1 MSKSYQKH
9 VRNFPE
15 NGIGLSRGRLPHPA
29 MTGFFVR
36 SSCVL
41 GLLTLACG
49 HAHATGDYLAPTMLS
64 DGGKQVIGTPEFFWE
79 LECKR
84 IAMEFVPAE
93 KRVVSPAPVKAK
105 ADDDAQP
112 QADDA
117 PAPSDSREAFTTA
130 MDVADFKAALRDGAL
145 KPADPVKAAA
155 AHAAAREVVK
165 TASLT
170 RADGQLPEETPG
182 EFADYHKG
190 ALAFKTRHYPRA
202 NAAWKAILAKPAAE
216 RKYRSTW
223 TAYMLGRCAL
233 DERKFAAAVG
243 FFQQTRQLAKD
254 GFADSLG
261 LAQESY
267 GWEARCELE
276 RGHSEAAAKLYLTQ
290 LAAGDPSAV
299 VSLKWFIPDWG
310 LTVKGKGSENAK
322 PGVNAEPDAG
332 AGADADTGPAASVP
346 RGAKALAAAAH
357 SPLLR
362 RLVTA
367 HILATAGWMDNEY
380 VSPVDRSAPQAKW
393 LAALD
398 QAGVKDT
405 PDAEYIAWI
414 AYSAGKYNDANRW
427 LAKSSGTSAAALWL
441 QAKLALRD
449 GKIPAGT
456 KLLSQAL
463 RVFPLPHA
471 ELENSQLDRNY
482 RAPSATASGEL
493 AILHL
498 AQADFIQALDAF
510 ITAGLW
516 YDAAYIAERC
526 LTKAELL
533 EYARSRKVADLKPK
547 TAADDDTLYAISPER
562 FRDLVARRMV
572 RENDYQ
578 TAKEFFTPEKI
589 KVLDGYTA
597 ALSKGTD
604 AATPKPEQARALF
617 HAAWIARYQGM
628 ELMGTEIGP
637 DNTATDGAFNE
648 GDLAIARLTGKEPE
662 IEDTQRDSGDENFGK
677 PIQFALP
684 VTPQEKD
691 RLQTT
696 KLVIERRFHYR
707 HVAADIAW
715 KAAALMPDNSAETT
729 DVLNTAGNWLKARH
743 EKQAE
748 RFFLAI
754 KNRCPNTDTGKQAVA
769 KHWFID
775 ADGPWSAEERKLM
788 PPPEPR

>member
-1 MSKSYQKH
+1 MS
-9 VRNFPE
+9 
-15 NGIGLSRGRLPHPA
+15 LSRGRQPHPA
-29 MTGFFVR
+29 MTGFLVR

-41 GLLTLACG
+41 GLLVLACG
-49 HAHATGDYLAPTMLS
+49 HARATGEYLAPTMLS
-64 DGGKQVIGTPEFFWE
+64 DGAKQVIGTPEFFWE

-84 IAMEFVPAE
+84 IAMEFVPPE
-93 KRVVSPAPVKAK
+93 KRLVSPAPAK
-105 ADDDAQP
+105 AAAPADDNAQA

-117 PAPSDSREAFTTA
+117 PAPSDLRGAFTTA
-130 MDVADFKAALRDGAL
+130 MDLADFKAALKDGAL
-145 KPADPVKAAA
+145 KPADPEKVAA

-165 TASLT
+165 HASLT

-190 ALAFKTRHYPRA
+190 ALAYKTRHYPQA
-202 NAAWKAILAKPAAE
+202 NAAWKAILARPAAE

-223 TAYMLGRCAL
+223 AAYMLGRCAL
-233 DERKFAAAVG
+233 DERQFAPAAG
-243 FFQQTRQLAKD
+243 YFQQTRQLAKD

-261 LAQESY
+261 LAAESY

-276 RGHSEAAAKLYLTQ
+276 RGHSEASAKLYLTQ

-310 LTVKGKGSENAK
+310 VTVKGQGSEDAK
-322 PGVNAEPDAG
+322 PGVHTEPDADG
-332 AGADADTGPAASVP
+332 GADADPGPAVNVP

-367 HILATAGWMDNEY
+367 HILAVASCGDNEY
-380 VSPVDRSAPQAKW
+380 LSPAERSAPQAKW

-398 QAGVKDT
+398 QAGVKNT

-414 AYSAGKYNDANRW
+414 AYSAAKYNDAKRW

-463 RVFPLPHA
+463 KVFPLPHA

-498 AQADFIQALDAF
+498 AQADFVQALDAF
-510 ITAGLW
+510 ITADLW

-526 LTKAELL
+526 LTKTELL
-533 EYARSRKVADLKPK
+533 EHARSRKIADLKPK
-547 TAADDDTLYAISPER
+547 TSADDYTLYGISLER
-562 FRDLVARRMV
+562 FRDLVARRLV

-578 TAKEFFTPEKI
+578 TAKEFFTPEKS
-589 KVLDGYTA
+589 KVLDDYTA
-597 ALSKGTD
+597 ALAKGTD

-617 HAAWIARYQGM
+617 HAAWLARYQGM

-648 GDLAIARLTGKEPE
+648 GDLAMARLTGKEPE
-662 IEDTQRDSGDENFGK
+662 IEDTQRNWGDEKLGK
-677 PIQFALP
+677 PIHFALP
-684 VTPQEKD
+684 VTQQEKD

-707 HVAADIAW
+707 HVAADLAW
-715 KAAALMPDNSAETT
+715 KAAALMPDNSPETT

-754 KNRCPNTDTGKQAVA
+754 KSRCPTTDTGKLAVA

-775 ADGPWSAEERKLM
+775 TDGPWSAEERKLM